1 MLAVSIQLPSPTPP
15 EPLFP
20 MRTLARWCFRHR
32 WIVLLGWIVALV
44 GLNAIHGAAGSD
56 YKDEFKLSGTDSFD
70 ALNLLQKSAPKASGD
85 QEQLVVAVKDG
96 KITDP
101 QTKARVETA
110 LNAVAKMP
118 HVASVASPFDA
129 GNEAQVSK
137 DARIAFATVTLDD
150 DVVGVPVKATKDI
163 VDKVQSFS
171 KDGLQVEIGGQAIEQ
186 ERQQESGIGGT
197 LFGFLAALIILLVVF
212 GSFLAAILPLLTAA
226 FALGVGIAAIGLL
239 SHVLTMASFS
249 SQLSLLIGLGVGID
263 YALFIVTRYRQEIM
277 RGATPE
283 DAAVNSL
290 DTSGRAVLFAGI
302 TVCIALLGMFALG
315 VSFLYGVATA
325 ASIVVAFTVLAALTL
340 LPAFLALF
348 GKRVL
353 TGKQRRAVAAGELAV
368 TDESPAWAR
377 WADILNKR
385 PVVLAVSAA
394 VVMLLLAAPALT
406 MRLGSSDAG
415 NDPSD
420 STTFKAYDLLAKGFG
435 PGFNGP
441 LQLVAEIKDDTGKAA
456 FTRVVDAV
464 RKTDGVVA
472 ASKPVIVGDNI
483 ALAQVYPQHSPQ
495 DEATSDLV
503 KHLRDD
509 VVPPAEQG
517 QVNALVGGSTAI
529 GIDFSKVL
537 GDKLPLFIGVV
548 VLLSFLLLMAVF
560 RSLVIPAMAAVMN
573 LLSVVAAFGV
583 VVAVFQHG
591 WGAELIGVDRTGPIE
606 AFLPVMVFAILF
618 GLSMDYEVFLVS
630 RIYEEWH
637 KRGDNREAIKHGLAA
652 TGRTITAAAAIMV
665 LVFGAFILGGERVIK
680 LFGIG
685 LAGAVFLDA
694 LIVRSVLVP
703 GLMLTVGKAN
713 WWLPSWLDRIVPR
726 LNVEGQASSA
736 SEPALPEAV
745 GAGGSDSTGRPATE
759 GA

>member
-1 MLAVSIQLPSPTPP
+1 
-15 EPLFP
+15 

-32 WIVLLGWIVALV
+32 WIVLIGWIVALV

-441 LQLVAEIKDDTGKAA
+441 LQLVAEIKDDAGKAA

-464 RKTDGVVA
+464 RNTDGVVA

-517 QVNALVGGSTAI
+517 QVDALVGGSTAI

-713 WWLPSWLDRIVPR
+713 WWLPSWLDRILPR
-726 LNVEGQASSA
+726 LNVEGEGSTVPER
-736 SEPALPEAV
+736 EPGGPERP
-745 GAGGSDSTGRPATE
+745 GAPAPE

>member
-1 MLAVSIQLPSPTPP
+1 
-15 EPLFP
+15 

-32 WIVLLGWIVALV
+32 WIVLIAWVVALV
-44 GLNAIHGAAGSD
+44 GLSAIHGAAGSD

-85 QEQLVVAVKDG
+85 QEQIVVAVKDG
-96 KITDP
+96 KITDASA
-101 QTKARVETA
+101 KAKVESMLTTVGK
-110 LNAVAKMP
+110 LP
-118 HVASVASPFDA
+118 HVASIASPFADGADA
-129 GNEAQVSK
+129 QISK
-137 DARIAFATVTLDD
+137 DGKIAFATVTLDD
-150 DVVGVPVKATKDI
+150 DVVGVPIDATKKI
-163 VDKVQSFS
+163 VKTAQESAD
-171 KDGLQVEIGGQAIEQ
+171 DGLQVELGGQAIQ
-186 ERQQESGIGGT
+186 QSRQQGAGGT
-197 LFGFLAALIILLVVF
+197 FIGFIAAFLVLFIVF
-212 GSFLAAILPLLTAA
+212 GSALAAILPLLTAA
-226 FALGVGIAAIGLL
+226 FALGVGIAVIGLL

-249 SQLSLLIGLGVGID
+249 SELSLLIGLGVGVD

-277 RGATPE
+277 RGASPE
-283 DAAVNSL
+283 DAAVASL

-340 LPAFLALF
+340 LPALLALF
-348 GKRVL
+348 GRFVL
-353 TGKQRRAVAAGELAV
+353 TGKMRRAVKAGELAT

-377 WADILNKR
+377 WAGVLQRR
-385 PVVLAVSAA
+385 PVVMAISAGI
-394 VVMLLLAAPALT
+394 VLLLLATPTLS

-415 NDPSD
+415 SDPSD
-420 STTFKAYDLLAKGFG
+420 ATTRKAYDLLAQGFG

-441 LQLVAEIKDDTGKAA
+441 LQLVAQVDGAAGKAA
-456 FTRVVDAV
+456 FTRVVEAV
-464 RKTDGVVA
+464 GKTDGVVA
-472 ASKPVIVGDNI
+472 AGKPVFLGKDI
-483 ALAQVYPQHSPQ
+483 ALAQVYPEHSPQ
-495 DEATSDLV
+495 DKATSDLV

-509 VVPPAEQG
+509 VVPAAERG
-517 QVNALVGGSTAI
+517 QANVLVGGSTAI

-537 GDKLPLFIGVV
+537 SDKLPLFIGIV

-560 RSLVIPAMAAVMN
+560 RSLVIPAMAAIMN
-573 LLSVVAAFGV
+573 LLSVAAAFGV
-583 VVAVFQHG
+583 VVAVFQWG

-637 KRGDNREAIKHGLAA
+637 KRGDNREAITHGLAA
-652 TGRTITAAAAIMV
+652 TGRTITAAATIMV
-665 LVFGAFILGGERVIK
+665 LVFGAFVLGGERVIK

-713 WWLPSWLDRIVPR
+713 WWLPSWLDRILPR
-726 LNVEGQASSA
+726 LNVEGEGSTV
-736 SEPALPEAV
+736 PEREATE
-745 GAGGSDSTGRPATE
+745 GAGGPERPGSPATE